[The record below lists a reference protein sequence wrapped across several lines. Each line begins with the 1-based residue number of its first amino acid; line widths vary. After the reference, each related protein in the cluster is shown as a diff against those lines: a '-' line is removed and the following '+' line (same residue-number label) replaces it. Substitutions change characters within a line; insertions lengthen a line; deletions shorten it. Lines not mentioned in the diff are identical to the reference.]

1 MRTSVRPSRLR
12 YVDQLIVSGAR
23 EHNLKD
29 ISVSI
34 PRGSLTVI
42 TGLSGSGKSSLAFDT
57 IYAEGQRRYVES
69 LSAYA
74 RQFLGQ
80 MDKPDV
86 DSIEGLSPA
95 ISIDQKTTSR
105 NPRSTVGTVTEIY
118 DYLRLLWARVG
129 HPHCH
134 ICGRPIAGQSAEQI
148 IDQVME
154 LEEGTRFMVLAPI
167 VRGRKGE
174 YGKQLEELRA
184 EGFSRVKVDGELKRL
199 DEPIVLDKKFK
210 HDIAVVVDRL
220 VMKGEVRKRLADS
233 VETAVALAD
242 GLVEIELVDTKTIQ
256 TYSERFACPVHGPSL
271 IELEP
276 RIFSFNA
283 PHGACPRCTGL
294 GSQMEIDPDL
304 VIPDPS
310 LTLGQGAIAPWAA
323 SASDYFEQL
332 VQAISDRYGVDLE
345 TPWEDLPEDQREF
358 FLKGTGGERLQVAYR
373 NRFGRRRTYNT
384 QFEGIV
390 PSLERRYRE
399 TDSEYA
405 REKIEE
411 YMTLRPC
418 PECHGARLR
427 PESRAVLVAETPI
440 HEFTALS
447 TKRALAWVRD
457 LKLSEHEQRIARLIL
472 KEIEERL
479 RFLDDVGVGYLS
491 MNRAASTLSGGEAQ
505 RIRLATQIGS
515 SLVGV
520 LYILDEPSIGL
531 HQRDNEKLIKT
542 LERTPRC
549 WQHRARGRTRRGHDA
564 GRGLSARYRSWRR

>member
-1 MRTSVRPSRLR
+1 MTV
-12 YVDQLIVSGAR
+12 
-23 EHNLKD
+23 E
-29 ISVSI
+29 I

-118 DYLRLLWARVG
+118 DYLRLLWARIG

-134 ICGRPIAGQSAEQI
+134 ICGRPISGQSAEQI

-154 LEEGTRFMVLAPI
+154 LAEGTRFMVLAPI

-174 YGKQLEELRA
+174 YGKQLEELRG
-184 EGFSRVKVDGELKRL
+184 EGFSRAKIDGELRRL
-199 DEPIVLDKKFK
+199 DEEIVARQEVQARHRDRGRPAGDEGRAAQAAGRLDR
-210 HDIAVVVDRL
+210 DRGGAGRRARRDRARRQRL
-220 VMKGEVRKRLADS
+220 GHPLHPDLLGEVRLSRARAEPGRARAAD
-233 VETAVALAD
+233 LQ
-242 GLVEIELVDTKTIQ
+242 LQL
-256 TYSERFACPVHGPSL
+256 
-271 IELEP
+271 
-276 RIFSFNA
+276 

-304 VIPDPS
+304 VVPDP
-310 LTLGQGAIAPWAA
+310 TLSIGEGAMAPWAA
-323 SASDYFEQL
+323 SASDYYDQL
-332 VQAISDRYGVDLE
+332 TQAIAERYDVDLE
-345 TPWEDLPEDQREF
+345 TPWEKLPGECQDF
-358 FLKGTGGERLQVAYR
+358 FLYGTNGERVQVSYR
-373 NRFGRRRTYNT
+373 NRFGRRRSYATK
-384 QFEGIV
+384 FEGIV
-390 PSLERRYRE
+390 PNLERRYRE
-399 TDSEYA
+399 TESDFS

-418 PECHGARLR
+418 PECKGARLR
-427 PESRAVLVAETPI
+427 PESRAVLVGGTAI

-447 TKRALAWVRD
+447 ARRALAWVRG
-457 LKLSEHEQRIARLIL
+457 LELSEHDRRIARLVL
-472 KEIEERL
+472 REIEERL
-479 RFLDDVGVGYLS
+479 QFLDNVGVGYLS
-491 MNRAASTLSGGEAQ
+491 MERAAATLSGGEAQ

-515 SLVGV
+515 SLVGC
-520 LYILDEPSIGL
+520 STSSTSRRSGF
-531 HQRDNEKLIKT
+531 T
-542 LERTPRC
+542 SAT
-549 WQHRARGRTRRGHDA
+549 TR
-564 GRGLSARYRSWRR
+564 S